1 MTRKEL
7 YSVSDSLDDNKA
19 AGPGEISIRL
29 IKSCKLAIGIHL
41 QFALNECIKE
51 NVFLTKMKLAYVT
64 PIFKKGD
71 KLDSTNYRPISV
83 TPSFAKIFERLTQ
96 IMEFIDKHKIIN
108 KEQFGFQKKSL
119 QQMQF

>member
-7 YSVSDSLDDNKA
+7 YSVIDSLDDNKA
-19 AGPGEISIRL
+19 AGPGEFSIRL

-51 NVFLTKMKLAYVT
+51 NVFPTKMKLAYVT

-83 TPSFAKIFERLTQ
+83 TPSFAKNF
-96 IMEFIDKHKIIN
+96 
-108 KEQFGFQKKSL
+108 
-119 QQMQF
+119 